1 VNTMTSDR
9 IEGISAQGAKR
20 LPRPD
25 ALQLRPGIDAPERP
39 AEKKHDPA
47 LPRPGE
53 GTPGKPGP
61 PQHPDQ
67 TAKAQPAANV
77 HPGMM
82 AEAAG
87 AGIAVTTII
96 RELAWDVGPPLVAYF
111 ALRLVGVGGW
121 LALLAATLVAVSRA
135 IWLAMRIRTLNLYAM
150 LMVEVFGLDLA
161 LSFLPG
167 DARLPLVKGS
177 IIAAT
182 LGITWLVMV
191 ALGHPP
197 SLEAVKLWEPRR
209 AAWRAEQFRTDPDI
223 RHANL
228 TISTVWGAA
237 FLTQAIVLVPLIY
250 LLPSPVMGVVSTAV
264 GIAYMGALIGWVGW
278 YQRHLVRCAQEQQPG
293 SADAD
298 SERLGAAGRVE
309 GVTAADP
316 TRRLRTRVEQPVGT
330 ARAEPEKQGNR
341 GGHGQAVQERQ
352 EDASS
357 GLFSSGPLK

>member
-1 VNTMTSDR
+1 
-9 IEGISAQGAKR
+9 
-20 LPRPD
+20 
-25 ALQLRPGIDAPERP
+25 
-39 AEKKHDPA
+39 
-47 LPRPGE
+47 
-53 GTPGKPGP
+53 
-61 PQHPDQ
+61 
-67 TAKAQPAANV
+67 
-77 HPGMM
+77 MM

-96 RELAWDVGPPLVAYF
+96 RELAWDAGPPLVAYF

-135 IWLAMRIRTLNLYAM
+135 IWLAVRIRTLNLYAM
-150 LMVEVFGLDLA
+150 LTVEVFGLDLA

-209 AAWRAEQFRTDPDI
+209 AAWRAEQFRTDPGI

-250 LLPSPVMGVVSTAV
+250 LLPSPVMGAVSTAI

-278 YQRHLVRCAQEQQPG
+278 YQRQLVRCAQEQQPG

-316 TRRLRTRVEQPVGT
+316 ARRLRTRVEQPVGT
-330 ARAEPEKQGNR
+330 ARAEPGKQGNR